1 MNPLALPEALN
12 ALPQFAPSLR
22 MIRSSVRRAN
32 RFLQGGKRSG
42 VSDCGKAGALPSK
55 RR

>member
-1 MNPLALPEALN
+1 MNTFALPEALN

-32 RFLQGGKRSG
+32 RFLQPPKKAVRPCRSR
-42 VSDCGKAGALPSK
+42 AA
-55 RR
+55 